1 MNGKYKKSS
10 QSRYVYIVIETVT
23 VIFTTCINMLNHSI
37 LNLVVWG
44 VLTGII
50 AYALY
55 YEDMDKPLR
64 RIIECEAL
72 VFCMSVCES
81 LGVILL
87 QCILQAADIKNVN
100 ETMLYCLEVTFSKV
114 ILIFLYYTF
123 INRFVKKSDIPY
135 AKTRYI
141 MYGIILLYNLINMG
155 VIVENFKNGEENYLC
170 AVNMGCIV
178 LADLY
183 LLYFVKMADEK
194 NYYEK
199 QLIALEQ
206 IPNDR
211 GISTKKCNGG
221 NAMGITGVGS
231 SYNFVYNTKT
241 GKLSTK
247 DGSKNEFVD
256 FCNGDVKGED
266 TETLNHFDEH
276 TRYQF
281 TRMLFA
287 YGTGMTGQNPF
298 ANDEKVEIT
307 ADIDSA
313 THTSFYV
320 NGQKAFTAITGM
332 SYLPSEIQTFG
343 TVQQPFKTRGYKPY
357 DPSTNSITI
366 GVGSRFNLGNG
377 YSMTVQEDFVWGE
390 GYGNGSKADDERCN
404 MMIGG
409 LNSLIHFADQQYFSS
424 MTDTYTDYILDFLAS
439 QGVDT
444 SREFVI
450 NGTHC
455 ELVNGKIREVG
466 NDYVVPSS
474 IQQKAVKRYEESMS
488 QLLNGG
494 TWYRWS

>member
-1 MNGKYKKSS
+1 MNTILLILCNALSCFIISTILFQFMNGKYKKSS

-135 AKTRYI
+135 A
-141 MYGIILLYNLINMG
+141 
-155 VIVENFKNGEENYLC
+155 
-170 AVNMGCIV
+170 
-178 LADLY
+178 
-183 LLYFVKMADEK
+183 
-194 NYYEK
+194 
-199 QLIALEQ
+199 
-206 IPNDR
+206 
-211 GISTKKCNGG
+211 
-221 NAMGITGVGS
+221 
-231 SYNFVYNTKT
+231 
-241 GKLSTK
+241 
-247 DGSKNEFVD
+247 
-256 FCNGDVKGED
+256 
-266 TETLNHFDEH
+266 
-276 TRYQF
+276 
-281 TRMLFA
+281 
-287 YGTGMTGQNPF
+287 
-298 ANDEKVEIT
+298 
-307 ADIDSA
+307 

-409 LNSLIHFADQQYFSS
+409 LKSLIHFADQQYFSS

-466 NDYVVPSS
+466 NDYVVPSA

-488 QLLNGG
+488 QLLNSG

>member
-1 MNGKYKKSS
+1 MDTKALRQKILDLAIRGKLVPQDPNDEPAEVLLERIREQKQQMFKEGKLKK
-10 QSRYVYIVIETVT
+10 
-23 VIFTTCINMLNHSI
+23 
-37 LNLVVWG
+37 
-44 VLTGII
+44 
-50 AYALY
+50 
-55 YEDMDKPLR
+55 K
-64 RIIECEAL
+64 
-72 VFCMSVCES
+72 
-81 LGVILL
+81 
-87 QCILQAADIKNVN
+87 DIKND
-100 ETMLYCLEVTFSKV
+100 T
-114 ILIFLYYTF
+114 IIFKGEDNF
-123 INRFVKKSDIPY
+123 I
-135 AKTRYI
+135 
-141 MYGIILLYNLINMG
+141 
-155 VIVENFKNGEENYLC
+155 
-170 AVNMGCIV
+170 
-178 LADLY
+178 
-183 LLYFVKMADEK
+183 
-194 NYYEK
+194 
-199 QLIALEQ
+199 
-206 IPNDR
+206 
-211 GISTKKCNGG
+211 
-221 NAMGITGVGS
+221 
-231 SYNFVYNTKT
+231 YNTKT

-488 QLLNGG
+488 QLLNSG

>member
-1 MNGKYKKSS
+1 M
-10 QSRYVYIVIETVT
+10 
-23 VIFTTCINMLNHSI
+23 SI
-37 LNLVVWG
+37 
-44 VLTGII
+44 
-50 AYALY
+50 
-55 YEDMDKPLR
+55 
-64 RIIECEAL
+64 
-72 VFCMSVCES
+72 
-81 LGVILL
+81 
-87 QCILQAADIKNVN
+87 
-100 ETMLYCLEVTFSKV
+100 
-114 ILIFLYYTF
+114 
-123 INRFVKKSDIPY
+123 
-135 AKTRYI
+135 
-141 MYGIILLYNLINMG
+141 
-155 VIVENFKNGEENYLC
+155 
-170 AVNMGCIV
+170 
-178 LADLY
+178 
-183 LLYFVKMADEK
+183 
-194 NYYEK
+194 
-199 QLIALEQ
+199 
-206 IPNDR
+206 
-211 GISTKKCNGG
+211 TK
-221 NAMGITGVGS
+221 VGS
-231 SYNFVYNTKT
+231 SYNFIYNTKT

-390 GYGNGSKADDERCN
+390 GYGNGSSATHTSFYVNGQKAFTAITGMSYLPSEIQTFGTVQQPFKTRGYKPYDPSTNSITIGVGSRFNLGNGYSMTVQEDFVWGEGYGNGSKADDERCN

-409 LNSLIHFADQQYFSS
+409 LSSLIHFADQQYFSS

-488 QLLNGG
+488 QLLNSG

>member
-1 MNGKYKKSS
+1 MLEHK
-10 QSRYVYIVIETVT
+10 
-23 VIFTTCINMLNHSI
+23 IN
-37 LNLVVWG
+37 
-44 VLTGII
+44 
-50 AYALY
+50 
-55 YEDMDKPLR
+55 
-64 RIIECEAL
+64 
-72 VFCMSVCES
+72 
-81 LGVILL
+81 
-87 QCILQAADIKNVN
+87 KNK
-100 ETMLYCLEVTFSKV
+100 F
-114 ILIFLYYTF
+114 F
-123 INRFVKKSDIPY
+123 
-135 AKTRYI
+135 
-141 MYGIILLYNLINMG
+141 
-155 VIVENFKNGEENYLC
+155 
-170 AVNMGCIV
+170 
-178 LADLY
+178 
-183 LLYFVKMADEK
+183 
-194 NYYEK
+194 
-199 QLIALEQ
+199 
-206 IPNDR
+206 
-211 GISTKKCNGG
+211 
-221 NAMGITGVGS
+221 
-231 SYNFVYNTKT
+231 
-241 GKLSTK
+241 
-247 DGSKNEFVD
+247 D

-332 SYLPSEIQTFG
+332 SYLPYEIQTFG
-343 TVQQPFKTRGYKPY
+343 TIQQPFKTRGYKPY

-455 ELVNGKIREVG
+455 ELVNGKISEVG

-488 QLLNGG
+488 QLLNSG